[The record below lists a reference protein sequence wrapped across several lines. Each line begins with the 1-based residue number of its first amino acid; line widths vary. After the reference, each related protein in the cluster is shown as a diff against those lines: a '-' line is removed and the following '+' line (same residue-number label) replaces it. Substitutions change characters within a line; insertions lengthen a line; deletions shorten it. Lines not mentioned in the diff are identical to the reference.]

1 MPTWLVHPVHLSC
14 LSADEGTARLLTA
27 HSDALHH
34 LSSDCD
40 VELPTAI
47 VVKEVQRLGTLHDQ
61 IVDAHGH

>member
-1 MPTWLVHPVHLSC
+1 M
-14 LSADEGTARLLTA
+14 LTA

-40 VELPTAI
+40 VELPTPI
-47 VVKEVQRLGTLHDQ
+47 VVKEVQRLGTLHNQ